1 MFFDTFRDGIDA
13 VLHPDK
19 VTKGARTVGD
29 ALLLYYNFSVIPL
42 ILLAIVALGAGFFL
56 GGVLAAMGLVHS
68 IFTGSLALLAVAG
81 VIVYV
86 WGLVPLGLLVSAL
99 ILHYVGRGLNLFR
112 VGDYSSTFTAVVY
125 SALGPLSV
133 LWLSVLPVVGGV
145 IQLVAFVWSVYVLV
159 VVLANVHKGTRSSTF
174 VAVIGGALVAWLI
187 VAVVAQLF
195 AIGLFGTL
203 VGPLIGVW
211 SHFTS
216 GGLMNSTV

>member
-1 MFFDTFRDGIDA
+1 MFFDTFMGGIDA

-19 VTKGARTVGD
+19 VTKGAKTVGE

-56 GGVLAAMGLVHS
+56 GGVIAAMGLVHS
-68 IFTGSLALLAVAG
+68 VFTGSLALLAVAG

-99 ILHYVGRGLNLFR
+99 ILHYVGRGLNLFK

-125 SALGPLSV
+125 SAMGPLSV

-145 IQLVAFVWSVYVLV
+145 VQLIAFVWSIYVLV
-159 VVLANVHKGTRSSTF
+159 AVLANVHKGTRVSTF
-174 VAVIGGALVAWLI
+174 VAVLGGALAAWLI